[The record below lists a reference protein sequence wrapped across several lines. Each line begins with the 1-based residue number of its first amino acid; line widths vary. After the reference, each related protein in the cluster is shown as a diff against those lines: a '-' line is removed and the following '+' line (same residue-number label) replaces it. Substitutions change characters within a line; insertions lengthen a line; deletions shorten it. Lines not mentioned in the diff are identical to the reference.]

1 MREAVR
7 RVMVRGITQEGDA
20 GGAKRPSGGPGRILM
35 PPPQQ
40 CTNDMASPSSG
51 MHT

>member
-1 MREAVR
+1 ME
-7 RVMVRGITQEGDA
+7 RGSTQEGDA
-20 GGAKRPSGGPGRILM
+20 GGATRPSGGPGRILT

-40 CTNDMASPSSG
+40 RTSEVASPSSG